1 MTGQNSYLNIGND
14 QIYPILYN
22 GKVWVVTTARYLE
35 NNDGRTDLVTRH
47 LQVYPL
53 LVFWEITR
61 EIVQCNSPFPQQAR
75 EMKREML
82 GFLYEVSS
90 WCEVRMLR

>member
-1 MTGQNSYLNIGND
+1 MTGQNSHLNIGND

-22 GKVWVVTTARYLE
+22 GKVWVVTTAKYLE

-53 LVFWEITR
+53 LRLLGNYERDSSVKL
-61 EIVQCNSPFPQQAR
+61 SFPTTSQR
-75 EMKREML
+75 DEERNVW
-82 GFLYEVSS
+82 FS
-90 WCEVRMLR
+90 VRSLILVRS